1 MPPPPGQVIGVRD
14 DAEQRRYAWR
24 VLSVTSLGV
33 LLASVNTSTLDVAL
47 PVVARH
53 FDASATAASWALLT
67 YMLVNTILILAF
79 GRLADI
85 VGRRRLYLLGLGTLT
100 AASLACG
107 FAPNIVVLDALRGV
121 QAIGAAAII
130 TNTTAQLVDAFPRDL
145 LATGL
150 GLNVG
155 IAAFAQVIGPLIGGA
170 VTGWG
175 WRAVFW
181 FNVPTGIVGLVWARI
196 TLRKPPEHP
205 EHEPF
210 DVLGALLSFA
220 WLGGL
225 VIALSEGGALG
236 WTSMPVIAG
245 AAVFVVALPLF
256 VVLQLRRRYPLLDF
270 HLFADRARSAAY
282 LANFLLQ
289 LARFSVVLLVALY
302 VQAARGLSPFQAGLR
317 VIPVAA
323 GMMIASPFAGR
334 LVARSSAR
342 VLSTAGLAFTAA
354 GLLGL
359 AVRLEP
365 QTSDAELWIWLALVG
380 LGTGLFMTPNT
391 NAIMSTVDARRRGVA
406 NGVRSMMQNTGYV
419 VGTALSLGIV
429 TTWLPAHEKAEA
441 YAGTLSRL
449 GERSLADLTHGYHVA
464 FSVLAA
470 IAAVGM
476 VVSLL
481 RGPQPAVSSE
491 PVAEAL

>member
-1 MPPPPGQVIGVRD
+1 
-14 DAEQRRYAWR
+14 

-53 FDASATAASWALLT
+53 FNASATAASWTLLT

-85 VGRRRLYLLGLGTLT
+85 VGRRRLYLFGLGTLT

-107 FAPNIVVLDALRGV
+107 FAPNIVTLDAFRGL

-130 TNTTAQLVDAFPRDL
+130 TNTTAQLVDSLPSRL
-145 LATGL
+145 LATAL
-150 GLNVG
+150 GLNVS

-170 VTGWG
+170 VAGWG

-181 FNVPTGIVGLVWARI
+181 FNVPTGIVGLIWARM
-196 TLRKPPEHP
+196 TLRKPRRRP

-210 DVLGALLSFA
+210 DILGALLSFV

-225 VIALSEGGALG
+225 VVALSEGGALG
-236 WTSMPVIAG
+236 WTSTPVLVG
-245 AAVFVVALPLF
+245 GSVFVVALPLF
-256 VVLQLRRRYPLLDF
+256 IVLQLRRRYPLLDF
-270 HLFADRARSAAY
+270 HLFSDRARSAAY
-282 LANFLLQ
+282 VANFLLQ
-289 LARFSVVLLVALY
+289 LARFAVVLLIALY
-302 VQAARGLSPFQAGLR
+302 LQAARGLSPFEAGLR

-323 GMMIASPFAGR
+323 GMAVVSPFAGR
-334 LVARSSAR
+334 LVAHSSAR
-342 VLSTAGLAFTAA
+342 VLSTAGLALTGI

-359 AVRLEP
+359 ALRLEP
-365 QTSDAELWIWLALVG
+365 HTSDAELWVWLALVG
-380 LGTGLFMTPNT
+380 AGTGLFMTPNT
-391 NAIMSTVDARRRGVA
+391 NSIMSTVDARRRGVA

-429 TTWLPAHEKAEA
+429 TTWLPSREKAEA

-449 GERSLADLTHGYHVA
+449 GSHSLAGLTHGYHVA
-464 FSVLAA
+464 FFLLAA
-470 IAAVGM
+470 ISAVGM
-476 VVSLL
+476 VASLL
-481 RGPQPAVSSE
+481 RGSQRAVSTDAVGE
-491 PVAEAL
+491 TL